1 VQSQLTAV
9 EKERLL
15 EFAKASG
22 VKTKFVGLPAITAVE
37 RGQRLPLSFAQ
48 QRLWFLAQQ
57 GDEAS
62 RAYHIFH
69 AWLLKG
75 RLDRAALRQALD
87 RIVARHEA
95 LRTTFVAVEGEPE
108 QRISPADGS
117 SFQLLEHNA
126 RQPNGAEDVTDRWVR
141 EEASMPFDLE
151 RGPLVRGRLIQLEDE
166 KHALLITMHHIV
178 SDGWSHGVFMQELS
192 ALYAA
197 FLRGKPDPLPEL
209 RVQYAD
215 YALWQREWMEG
226 ELLEEQG
233 RYWENTLAG
242 APALLELP
250 LDHPRPLKQDFAGA
264 AMRITFP
271 NRLTQAL
278 KALSKKHGTTLYM
291 TVMAGFA
298 ALLARL
304 SGQED
309 VVIGTPVSNR
319 RRNET
324 QGLIGF
330 FANTLPLRFDVSA
343 SPSMEE
349 LLNRVKQQTLNAQR
363 NQDLPFERIVEIVR
377 PPRSLAHSPLFQVMF
392 SWQQSSPGLELKL
405 PDLKVEEFEGA
416 AHVSAKFDLMLALR
430 ERNGQI
436 EGGFEYASSLFESST
451 IERYAE
457 YLQAMLNAAAAQD
470 TQPIDRLVP
479 LSEAERDEIVYEWNR
494 TESED
499 TGKRTAQQLFEE
511 QVERSPDAVA
521 VSMEDR
527 SVSYMELNHRANQ
540 MARYLRNLGVR
551 EEQRVAI
558 CAERGLE
565 MLIAI
570 LAVWKAGAAYIPLDP
585 AYPKERLRY
594 MVQDS
599 APSVLLGESKWHGL
613 LEEIRPAAGSV
624 SIVELGE
631 SGPWQQGTES
641 NREAAGEAWE
651 GEQLAYL
658 IYTSGSTG
666 VPKGVMVEQR
676 GMVNHLL
683 AKIEELELGAE
694 DVVAQ
699 TASAC
704 FDISVWQFVAAL
716 VVGAR
721 VLMVGEKETRDG
733 EALAAT
739 LRQGRV
745 TIWETVPSLLETMVG
760 EAGARQTGELE
771 RLRWTVVTGEACPVR
786 LWREW
791 KRQHR
796 GCGMVNA
803 YGPTEC
809 SDDVTHYGRTE
820 EKAAGAAAGVEDQSG
835 VEQKGQ
841 VPIGRPLRNTQVYV
855 LDGAGEVAL
864 RGVSGE
870 LFIGGEGVGRGYWNR
885 PELTAERFVADGL
898 GRGSGRRLYRSGDRV
913 RWGGSGELE
922 FLGRVDEQVKLRGY
936 RIELGE
942 IEARLLEHAEIAEA
956 AVVVRED
963 GEGERRLVAYY
974 RLADKNALTE
984 DQAAE
989 LGAEQLRL
997 YLGSRLPQ
1005 YMLPAAYVRL
1015 EKFPLTLNGKLDR
1028 KSLPAPEAEVF
1039 GRAVYQEPVG
1049 EVETTLAAMWAELL
1063 KLDRVSRTDNFFE
1076 LGGHSLLA
1084 VRAATLM
1091 QKAGLDVGVRTL
1103 LATPVLSEL
1112 AAEIGSSTDE
1122 IKIPPNLI
1130 PADADRITPEML
1142 PLVQLT
1148 AKEIERIVATV
1159 PGGAAN
1165 VKDIYPLA
1173 PLQEGILFHHIL
1185 GGDSDPYLAAQILA
1199 FEDRARLEKYLLALQ
1214 TVIGRHDIL
1223 RTAILWEGLS
1233 EPVQV
1238 VWRKAT
1244 LPVEEVMLEAGAGDG
1259 AKQLYAR
1266 YNPRAYRMNV
1276 QQAPLFR
1283 VVSAFDEE
1291 KGRWLLLQ
1299 LRHHLASDHTTLEVM
1314 QDEIQACLLGYEDE
1328 LTAPL
1333 PFRNLVAQARLGL
1346 SREEHEAFFQR
1357 LLADVDEPT
1366 AAFGLLNAHDDGN
1379 QIERAFIEVD
1389 PELARRIRERARKLG
1404 VSAATLCH
1412 VAWAQVQACVS
1423 GREDVVFGTLLF
1435 GRMQA
1440 TKGSDRQMGV
1450 FTNTLPVRIRVG
1462 KETVESAVWWTHR
1475 MLLELLRHEHASLA
1489 LAQRSSAVPAPMPL
1503 FSSLLNYRHTADAAQ
1518 TRSPE
1523 KSRAWEGIEALS
1535 LDTRT
1540 NYPVTLSVDDL
1551 GQNFRLMGHVDASIG
1566 AKRVCHYM
1574 HRALE
1579 SLVSALETEPTRP
1592 LRSLQV
1598 MPQSELHQLLYGWNA
1613 TWSEYQREKFV
1624 HELFPEQVEKTPEA
1638 VAVMFGDD
1646 AVSYRELNRRAN
1658 QLAHYLWGMGV
1669 RTESRVAICAERSVE
1684 MMVALL
1690 ATLKAGGA
1698 YVPLDPRYP
1707 VERLSYMVEDSGPV
1721 VMLTQARFEA
1731 MWEQIKPGL
1740 ARVKIE
1746 ECHTWSEQPESNPG
1760 RTEVGL
1766 QPENA
1771 AYVIYTSGSTGTPK
1785 GVVIEHAAL
1794 GNYLQWA
1801 VREYAPES
1809 AVVSS
1814 SFSFDATIT
1823 SMYTALLRGG
1833 TVTLVE
1839 EGEEV
1844 EQLYRQLQEGRR
1856 SGLVK
1861 TTPGLLDALGHR
1873 MAQEGKRSSATVYVI
1888 GGEALSWPTV
1898 ELWRQIQPGARLIN
1912 EYGPTETVVGC
1923 VTYEVLKDLTAQ
1935 GAGVPIGRPIAN
1947 MQVYILDERGEPAPV
1962 GVAGE
1967 LYLAGA
1973 GVGRGY
1979 LNRQE
1984 QTAERFVSDPFCG
1997 HGARRMYKTGDVGR
2011 WTAEG
2016 TIEFLGRNDAQVKVR
2031 GFRIEPGEIEAA
2043 LLEHPGIKQCAVTV
2057 REDQLGDKKLVA
2069 YVVARDPE
2077 DPLLGSY
2084 MLPNGLTV
2092 VQQNRNETVYL
2103 YQEIF
2108 ERQQYFQHGIELD
2121 DESCVFDVGANIG
2134 LFSLFVGHHFP
2145 HARIYS
2151 FEPIEDIYKCLAMNT
2166 ARYQERVRV
2175 FPYGLG
2181 SQEREVKFT
2190 YYPRYSMMSRQS
2202 RYSSEAA
2209 DKKLVERYLWNE
2221 QERGVDGSQALLE
2234 HADELLAERFQAESR
2249 MCRLRRLSDVIKEQ
2263 KIQRIALLKLDVEGS
2278 EQETLRGI
2286 DEEDWDKIDQI
2297 VMEAHEEDS
2306 EGPQGRVQM
2315 LVEELERRG
2324 FVVVKQ
2330 EDELLRGTGLYNLY
2344 ARRLERV
2351 SAASR
2356 ASVATKL
2363 QTDASLV
2370 PGASAGLREYLQR
2383 RLPDYMVPVAY
2394 VMLESLPLT
2403 RNGKLD
2409 RKALPAPEAEAFG
2422 VGGYEPPAGA
2432 VETALA
2438 EIWAEVLKVER
2449 IGRHDNFFDLG
2460 GHSLLAVAAI
2470 VRLQQTLNVEIPISD
2485 LFQHPV
2491 LADLASHIETASQVT
2506 LPAIVPAPRGGHIPL
2521 SFAQRRLWLLAQMG
2535 VNEPYHIFA
2544 GWRLKGPLD
2553 RQALRR
2559 ALDRIVARHE
2569 ALRTTFVSIENEAEQ
2584 RIAPQQESRF
2594 QLLESE
2600 LPAQIGAQE
2609 ELDRLI
2615 REEAAAGFD
2624 LARGPL
2630 IRGRL
2635 IRNEKEDHALL
2646 IAMHHIVADG
2656 ISMAVFMKELSALY
2670 GAFTQGEKD
2679 PLPPLEVQY
2688 ADYAIWQRKWMEGEI
2703 LRKQGEYWG
2712 KTLAGIPALLELP
2725 LDHPRPEE
2733 QEYAGGR
2740 VRIVLDENL
2749 SRGLKELSKKHG
2761 TTLYIT
2767 LMAGWATLL
2776 ARLSGQE
2783 DIVIGSPV
2791 ANRSRMELEKLIGF
2805 FVNTL
2810 ALRIDVSGETSV
2822 AELLKQVKERSLAA
2836 QENQDI
2842 PFEQVVEIVR
2852 PARNLAHTP
2861 LFQVMFAWQQI
2872 VTGGELALPGLE
2884 LAPLISS
2891 AHVVTKF
2898 DLRLSLR
2905 DAGERIVGGLEY
2917 STALFDESSI
2927 ERYARCLR
2935 SILEAMVADSAQQV
2949 RALPLLTVAEQRQIV
2964 NERNATEAS
2973 YPRELCVHERLEQVA
2988 ANRPDAIAVVCE
3000 DTMLTYGELNRRA
3013 NQLAHYLRKLGVKAE
3028 ERVAIC
3034 LDRRPEI
3041 VVGLLAVL
3049 KAGGAYVPLDPA
3061 YPAERLQ
3068 YMVGDSAPLA
3078 ILTQNP
3084 WSALFAG
3091 EHAPA
3096 VLDAAADS
3104 PPWRDEPETP
3114 PAQAHSG
3121 LSPESPAYVI
3131 YTSGSTGL
3139 SKGVAVEHRQL
3150 INYVTAIAQKLEAQE
3165 GWSYGLV
3172 STFAADLGNT
3182 VLFPSLLCGGRLHLI
3197 PSAESTDGD
3206 RFGAYLRNAGIDCL
3220 KITPSHFQAL
3230 LGEEGHAERIP
3241 RRCLVFGGESLAL
3254 DLVARVRSLQPQ
3266 CRIYNHYGPTECTV
3280 GALSQE
3286 VPPIEELAGRFT
3298 VPLGRPLANTKIY
3311 VLDSRS
3317 EVVPVGFV
3325 GEICIG
3331 GSGVA
3336 RGYLNRADL
3345 TAERFVCDPLD
3356 RAPGARMY
3364 KTGDLGR
3371 LLEDGTIQFLGRNDF
3386 QVKIRGYRVELGEI
3400 EASLAEH
3407 EGVREAIVIA
3417 REDTPA
3423 EKRLVA
3429 YYVCTNSGVT
3439 TQQLRLYLGA
3449 KLPEYMVPAAYV
3461 RLEKLPLTPNG
3472 KIDRKALP
3480 APDGANSGARAH
3492 EEPVGDVETGIA
3504 RIWMGVL
3511 GAERVGR
3518 YDNFFELG
3526 GNSLLVVR
3534 VIARMR
3540 KAGWQAD
3547 VHTVFMKPVLTELA
3561 AAVSHLSGGVQV
3573 PPNRIPDELH
3583 QTDTNTVEI
3592 SL

>member
-37 RGQRLPLSFAQ
+37 RGQRLPLSFPQ

-278 KALSKKHGTTLYM
+278 KALSKKHGTTLFM

-330 FANTLPLRFDVSA
+330 FANTLPLRLDVSA

-436 EGGFEYASSLFESST
+436 EGGFEYARSLFESST
-451 IERYAE
+451 IEGYAE

-1076 LGGHSLLA
+1076 LGGHSLLV
-1084 VRAATLM
+1084 VRVVARMLE
-1091 QKAGLDVGVRTL
+1091 AGWQLEARTVFS
-1103 LATPVLSEL
+1103 TPVLSQL
-1112 AAEIGSSTDE
+1112 AAAIAPRTEGADE

-1148 AKEIERIVATV
+1148 AEEIERIVATV

-1165 VKDIYPLA
+1165 VEDIYPLA
-1173 PLQEGILFHHIL
+1173 PLQEGILFHHLMGRGADPYIL
-1185 GGDSDPYLAAQILA
+1185 GSLYSFDTRNRLDRYLG
-1199 FEDRARLEKYLLALQ
+1199 ALQ
-1214 TVIGRHDIL
+1214 AVIARHDIL
-1223 RTAILWEGLS
+1223 RTAVLWEGLP

-1238 VWRKAT
+1238 VWREAI
-1244 LPVEEVMLEAGAGDG
+1244 LPVEEVALETGTANA
-1259 AKQLYAR
+1259 AQQLYMQ
-1266 YNPRAYRMNV
+1266 YNPRSYWMDIR
-1276 QQAPLFR
+1276 QAPLLR
-1283 VVSAFDEE
+1283 IVIAYDEQE
-1291 KGRWLLLQ
+1291 RRWLMMQ
-1299 LRHHLASDHTTLEVM
+1299 LRHHIAGDHTTLEII
-1314 QDEIQACLLGYEDE
+1314 QEEIQAYLLGKEPQ
-1328 LTAPL
+1328 LPPSQ
-1333 PFRNLVAQARLGL
+1333 PFRDLVAQARLGL
-1346 SREEHEAFFQR
+1346 RQEEHEAFFR
-1357 LLADVDEPT
+1357 KLLGDVEEPT
-1366 AAFGLLNAHDDGN
+1366 APFGLLNVQGDGTGIG
-1379 QIERAFIEVD
+1379 Q
-1389 PELARRIRERARKLG
+1389 ARVQLEAGLTRRMRERARKLG
-1404 VSAATLCH
+1404 VSAASLCH
-1412 VAWAQVQACVS
+1412 VAWAQVLARVS
-1423 GREDVVFGTLLF
+1423 GREDVVFGTVLF

-1440 TKGSDRQMGV
+1440 GQGADRALGLFM
-1450 FTNTLPVRIRVG
+1450 NTLPVRIHADERG
-1462 KETVESAVWWTHR
+1462 VEQAVREAHE
-1475 MLLELLRHEHASLA
+1475 LLSELLRHEHASLA

-1503 FSSLLNYRHTADAAQ
+1503 FSSLLNYRHSAGAAQ
-1518 TRSPE
+1518 TGSPE
-1523 KSRAWEGIEALS
+1523 ALQARKGMQP
-1535 LDTRT
+1535 LHREERT
-1540 NYPVTLSVDDL
+1540 NYPVTISIDDFGDQLELKVQVETSVDA
-1551 GQNFRLMGHVDASIG
+1551 N
-1566 AKRVCHYM
+1566 RVCQYVE
-1574 HRALE
+1574 RALA
-1579 SLVSALETEPTRP
+1579 SLIDALENDPARP
-1592 LRSLQV
+1592 LRSLEIV
-1598 MPQSELHQLLYGWNA
+1598 PTSERQQMLEEWNA
-1613 TWSEYQREKFV
+1613 TRVEYESEKSAC
-1624 HELFPEQVEKTPEA
+1624 ELFEQQVEKTPEA
-1638 VAVMFGDD
+1638 VAVVFG
-1646 AVSYRELNRRAN
+1646 AAALSYRELNRRAN
-1658 QLAHYLWGMGV
+1658 KLGHYLREIGV
-1669 RTESRVAICAERSVE
+1669 KCEDRVAISVDRGLD
-1684 MMVALL
+1684 MMVAVM
-1690 ATLKAGGA
+1690 AVWKAGAA
-1698 YVPLDPRYP
+1698 YLPLDPAYP
-1707 VERLSYMVEDSGPV
+1707 AERLQYMLADSAPAAL
-1721 VMLTQARFEA
+1721 LTQERWRHLFSETG
-1731 MWEQIKPGL
+1731 PGVPRINL
-1740 ARVKIE
+1740 E
-1746 ECHTWSEQPESNPG
+1746 ESSPWQNQPDRNPDRSE
-1760 RTEVGL
+1760 VAL
-1766 QPENA
+1766 LPENA
-1771 AYVIYTSGSTGTPK
+1771 AYVIYTSGSTGRPK
-1785 GVVIEHAAL
+1785 GVVIPHLALTNFLADMQRSLKVGAADTFLATTTLSFDIAAL
-1794 GNYLQWA
+1794 ELYLPVTTGGS
-1801 VREYAPES
+1801 VRIAADEAKRDTILLQRELQKGVTFLQLTPTAWQMLTETGWQ
-1809 AVVSS
+1809 
-1814 SFSFDATIT
+1814 ATHNLNLI
-1823 SMYTALLRGG
+1823 SGG
-1833 TVTLVE
+1833 
-1839 EGEEV
+1839 
-1844 EQLYRQLQEGRR
+1844 EQLSPQLAAKLVSGSR
-1856 SGLVK
+1856 S
-1861 TTPGLLDALGHR
+1861 A
-1873 MAQEGKRSSATVYVI
+1873 
-1888 GGEALSWPTV
+1888 W
-1898 ELWRQIQPGARLIN
+1898 N
-1912 EYGPTETVVGC
+1912 CYGPTETTV
-1923 VTYEVLKDLTAQ
+1923 YSLSEKL
-1935 GAGVPIGRPIAN
+1935 GRPGDPITIGGPMAN
-1947 MQVYILDERGEPAPV
+1947 TRVYILDKWGEPAPV
-1962 GVAGE
+1962 GATGEIYIAGDGVA
-1967 LYLAGA
+1967 
-1973 GVGRGY
+1973 RGY
-1979 LNRQE
+1979 LNRGDL
-1984 QTAERFVSDPFCG
+1984 TADRFVGNPFSANG
-1997 HGARRMYKTGDVGR
+1997 GTRMYRSGDLGR
-2011 WTAEG
+2011 WLSNG
-2016 TIEFLGRNDAQVKVR
+2016 TIEFLGRNDAQLKIR
-2031 GFRIEPGEIEAA
+2031 GYRIEPGEVEAC
-2043 LLEHPGIKQCAVTV
+2043 LVECACVQDAVVIV
-2057 REDQLGDKKLVA
+2057 RED
-2069 YVVARDPE
+2069 
-2077 DPLLGSY
+2077 
-2084 MLPNGLTV
+2084 
-2092 VQQNRNETVYL
+2092 
-2103 YQEIF
+2103 
-2108 ERQQYFQHGIELD
+2108 
-2121 DESCVFDVGANIG
+2121 
-2134 LFSLFVGHHFP
+2134 
-2145 HARIYS
+2145 
-2151 FEPIEDIYKCLAMNT
+2151 
-2166 ARYQERVRV
+2166 
-2175 FPYGLG
+2175 
-2181 SQEREVKFT
+2181 
-2190 YYPRYSMMSRQS
+2190 
-2202 RYSSEAA
+2202 
-2209 DKKLVERYLWNE
+2209 
-2221 QERGVDGSQALLE
+2221 
-2234 HADELLAERFQAESR
+2234 
-2249 MCRLRRLSDVIKEQ
+2249 
-2263 KIQRIALLKLDVEGS
+2263 
-2278 EQETLRGI
+2278 
-2286 DEEDWDKIDQI
+2286 
-2297 VMEAHEEDS
+2297 
-2306 EGPQGRVQM
+2306 
-2315 LVEELERRG
+2315 
-2324 FVVVKQ
+2324 
-2330 EDELLRGTGLYNLY
+2330 
-2344 ARRLERV
+2344 
-2351 SAASR
+2351 
-2356 ASVATKL
+2356 
-2363 QTDASLV
+2363 V
-2370 PGASAGLREYLQR
+2370 PG
-2383 RLPDYMVPVAY
+2383 D
-2394 VMLESLPLT
+2394 
-2403 RNGKLD
+2403 
-2409 RKALPAPEAEAFG
+2409 
-2422 VGGYEPPAGA
+2422 
-2432 VETALA
+2432 
-2438 EIWAEVLKVER
+2438 
-2449 IGRHDNFFDLG
+2449 
-2460 GHSLLAVAAI
+2460 
-2470 VRLQQTLNVEIPISD
+2470 
-2485 LFQHPV
+2485 
-2491 LADLASHIETASQVT
+2491 
-2506 LPAIVPAPRGGHIPL
+2506 
-2521 SFAQRRLWLLAQMG
+2521 
-2535 VNEPYHIFA
+2535 
-2544 GWRLKGPLD
+2544 
-2553 RQALRR
+2553 
-2559 ALDRIVARHE
+2559 
-2569 ALRTTFVSIENEAEQ
+2569 
-2584 RIAPQQESRF
+2584 
-2594 QLLESE
+2594 
-2600 LPAQIGAQE
+2600 
-2609 ELDRLI
+2609 
-2615 REEAAAGFD
+2615 
-2624 LARGPL
+2624 
-2630 IRGRL
+2630 
-2635 IRNEKEDHALL
+2635 
-2646 IAMHHIVADG
+2646 
-2656 ISMAVFMKELSALY
+2656 
-2670 GAFTQGEKD
+2670 
-2679 PLPPLEVQY
+2679 
-2688 ADYAIWQRKWMEGEI
+2688 
-2703 LRKQGEYWG
+2703 
-2712 KTLAGIPALLELP
+2712 
-2725 LDHPRPEE
+2725 
-2733 QEYAGGR
+2733 
-2740 VRIVLDENL
+2740 
-2749 SRGLKELSKKHG
+2749 
-2761 TTLYIT
+2761 
-2767 LMAGWATLL
+2767 
-2776 ARLSGQE
+2776 
-2783 DIVIGSPV
+2783 
-2791 ANRSRMELEKLIGF
+2791 
-2805 FVNTL
+2805 
-2810 ALRIDVSGETSV
+2810 
-2822 AELLKQVKERSLAA
+2822 
-2836 QENQDI
+2836 
-2842 PFEQVVEIVR
+2842 
-2852 PARNLAHTP
+2852 
-2861 LFQVMFAWQQI
+2861 
-2872 VTGGELALPGLE
+2872 
-2884 LAPLISS
+2884 
-2891 AHVVTKF
+2891 
-2898 DLRLSLR
+2898 
-2905 DAGERIVGGLEY
+2905 
-2917 STALFDESSI
+2917 
-2927 ERYARCLR
+2927 
-2935 SILEAMVADSAQQV
+2935 
-2949 RALPLLTVAEQRQIV
+2949 
-2964 NERNATEAS
+2964 
-2973 YPRELCVHERLEQVA
+2973 
-2988 ANRPDAIAVVCE
+2988 
-3000 DTMLTYGELNRRA
+3000 
-3013 NQLAHYLRKLGVKAE
+3013 
-3028 ERVAIC
+3028 
-3034 LDRRPEI
+3034 
-3041 VVGLLAVL
+3041 
-3049 KAGGAYVPLDPA
+3049 
-3061 YPAERLQ
+3061 
-3068 YMVGDSAPLA
+3068 
-3078 ILTQNP
+3078 
-3084 WSALFAG
+3084 
-3091 EHAPA
+3091 
-3096 VLDAAADS
+3096 
-3104 PPWRDEPETP
+3104 
-3114 PAQAHSG
+3114 
-3121 LSPESPAYVI
+3121 
-3131 YTSGSTGL
+3131 
-3139 SKGVAVEHRQL
+3139 
-3150 INYVTAIAQKLEAQE
+3150 
-3165 GWSYGLV
+3165 
-3172 STFAADLGNT
+3172 
-3182 VLFPSLLCGGRLHLI
+3182 
-3197 PSAESTDGD
+3197 
-3206 RFGAYLRNAGIDCL
+3206 
-3220 KITPSHFQAL
+3220 
-3230 LGEEGHAERIP
+3230 
-3241 RRCLVFGGESLAL
+3241 
-3254 DLVARVRSLQPQ
+3254 
-3266 CRIYNHYGPTECTV
+3266 
-3280 GALSQE
+3280 
-3286 VPPIEELAGRFT
+3286 
-3298 VPLGRPLANTKIY
+3298 
-3311 VLDSRS
+3311 
-3317 EVVPVGFV
+3317 
-3325 GEICIG
+3325 
-3331 GSGVA
+3331 
-3336 RGYLNRADL
+3336 
-3345 TAERFVCDPLD
+3345 
-3356 RAPGARMY
+3356 
-3364 KTGDLGR
+3364 
-3371 LLEDGTIQFLGRNDF
+3371 
-3386 QVKIRGYRVELGEI
+3386 
-3400 EASLAEH
+3400 
-3407 EGVREAIVIA
+3407 
-3417 REDTPA
+3417 
-3423 EKRLVA
+3423 KRLVA
-3429 YYVCTNSGVT
+3429 YYTVADAGARDGDGVWAE
-3439 TQQLRLYLGA
+3439 QLRTHLA
-3449 KLPEYMVPAAYV
+3449 EKLPEYMVPSTYIK
-3461 RLEKLPLTPNG
+3461 LEKLPLTPNG
-3472 KIDRKALP
+3472 KLDRQALP
-3480 APDGANSGARAH
+3480 APDAGVYGTCEYA
-3492 EEPVGDVETGIA
+3492 EPAGEMETLIAGI
-3504 RIWMGVL
+3504 WKDVL
-3511 GAERVGR
+3511 GVEQVGR
-3518 YDNFFELG
+3518 YDSFFELG
-3526 GNSLLVVR
+3526 GHSLLVVR
-3534 VIARMR
+3534 VMARLR
-3540 KAGWQAD
+3540 KALNIELMMSDLFAHPTLEMLAERLINLQLEQFEPEKLAD
-3547 VHTVFMKPVLTELA
+3547 LVNLMRGSCA
-3561 AAVSHLSGGVQV
+3561 G
-3573 PPNRIPDELH
+3573 
-3583 QTDTNTVEI
+3583 
-3592 SL
+3592 